1 VLEILYEDNALL
13 FLNKP
18 PDIVVQ
24 RSYDPNEPVLLEQAE
39 AHGGKLFLMQ
49 RLDRGTSGVIFF
61 SKLTE
66 INAKLTRQ
74 FETKQIRK
82 RYLALCEGELAEN
95 QTVDTSIARIGPIS
109 FGVREEGKRALTS
122 IRVLRA
128 TRRGS
133 LVEVALQTGRTHQ
146 IRVHLAAIGHPII
159 GDWLYGTRNA
169 PRPMLHAAELA
180 MVHPMT
186 NAPLRV
192 SAPPP
197 GDFWKVAEEREI
209 VSRDEDIMTPM
220 ESG

>member
-1 VLEILYEDNALL
+1 MLEILYEDNALL

-39 AHGGKLFLMQ
+39 AHVGKLFLMQ

-95 QTVDTSIARIGPIS
+95 QTAATSIPRIGPLS
-109 FGVREEGKRALTS
+109 FAF
-122 IRVLRA
+122 
-128 TRRGS
+128 
-133 LVEVALQTGRTHQ
+133 
-146 IRVHLAAIGHPII
+146 P
-159 GDWLYGTRNA
+159 
-169 PRPMLHAAELA
+169 
-180 MVHPMT
+180 
-186 NAPLRV
+186 
-192 SAPPP
+192 
-197 GDFWKVAEEREI
+197 
-209 VSRDEDIMTPM
+209 
-220 ESG
+220 

>member
-1 VLEILYEDNALL
+1 MLEVLYEDSALL
-13 FLNKP
+13 FINKP
-18 PDIVVQ
+18 PGIVVQ

-66 INAKLTRQ
+66 INSKLTRQ

-82 RYLALCEGELAEN
+82 RYLALCEGALAEN

-122 IRVLRA
+122 ILALRA
-128 TRRGS
+128 TPRGS
-133 LVEVALQTGRTHQ
+133 LAEVALRTGRTHQ

-159 GDWLYGTRNA
+159 GDWLYGLRSA

-180 MVHPMT
+180 MIHPLT

-192 SAPPP
+192 SAAPPD
-197 GDFWKVAEEREI
+197 DFWKVAEEREI
-209 VSRDEDIMTPM
+209 VSRDEDIMTPQ
-220 ESG
+220 ESS

>member
-1 VLEILYEDNALL
+1 MLEILYEDNALL

-39 AHGGKLFLMQ
+39 AHVGKLFLMQ

-180 MVHPMT
+180 LMHPLT

-209 VSRDEDIMTPM
+209 VSRDEDIMTPS
-220 ESG
+220 ECS

>member
-1 VLEILYEDNALL
+1 MLDILYEDSALL
-13 FLNKP
+13 FINKP

-24 RSYDPNEPVLLEQAE
+24 RSYDQSEPVLLEQAE
-39 AHGGKLFLMQ
+39 AQVGKLFLMQ

-61 SKLTE
+61 SKLAE

-95 QTVDTSIARIGPIS
+95 QTVDTSLARIGPIS

-122 IRVLRA
+122 IRALRA
-128 TRRGS
+128 TSGGS
-133 LVEVALQTGRTHQ
+133 LVAVELQTGRTHQ
-146 IRVHLAAIGHPII
+146 IRVHLAAIGHPVI
-159 GDWLYGTRNA
+159 GDWLYGVRNA

-180 MVHPMT
+180 MVHPLT

-192 SAPPP
+192 SAPLPD
-197 GDFWKVAEEREI
+197 DFWKVSQERRI
-209 VSRDEDIMTPM
+209 MSRGEDILTPV
-220 ESG
+220 ESS

>member
-1 VLEILYEDNALL
+1 MLEILYEDNALL

-39 AHGGKLFLMQ
+39 AHVGKLFLMQ

-109 FGVREEGKRALTS
+109 FGVREEGKRAVTS

-180 MVHPMT
+180 LMHPLT

-209 VSRDEDIMTPM
+209 VSRDEDIMTPS
-220 ESG
+220 ECS

>member
-1 VLEILYEDNALL
+1 MLDILYEDAALL
-13 FLNKP
+13 FVNKP

-24 RSYDPNEPVLLEQAE
+24 RSYDQNEPVLLEQAE

-61 SKLTE
+61 SKLAE
-66 INAKLTRQ
+66 INANLTRQ
-74 FETKQIRK
+74 FEAKRIRK
-82 RYLALCEGELAEN
+82 LYLALCEGELAEN
-95 QTVDTSIARIGPIS
+95 QTVDTLLARIGPIS
-109 FGVREEGKRALTS
+109 FGVREEGKRAITS

-128 TRRGS
+128 TPRGS

-159 GDWLYGTRNA
+159 GDWLYGMRNA

-180 MVHPMT
+180 MVHPLT

-192 SAPPP
+192 STPPP
-197 GDFWKVAEEREI
+197 GDFWNLAEERKI
-209 VSRDEDIMTPM
+209 VSRDEDIMTPADN
-220 ESG
+220 S